1 MISRAMWIFRKNREH
16 ISLETLSEYLD
27 GRLSAGKR
35 QVVQRHLE
43 TCSEC
48 REELGSLE
56 YTVGL
61 LRQAPVITPRRVF
74 TLVGAPPLQPAPHR
88 VRVPAWAAGAAASV
102 AVLLFA
108 LVTSADLGG
117 LLAGDAPSPE
127 IPDPSEVASLP
138 TLTPQPAAVPAAPEV
153 PTQTEADAIA
163 AEASV
168 DEAGSAPTPSLVAMN
183 REAAGLEPGVT
194 ATELMPKEEGEVGME
209 SAEAESATAASTR
222 PPQMAAAQ
230 GPAGVTL
237 APPAIAAAAEPSQD
251 QNAAKDTTAMA
262 STPTPVT
269 EVAPTPGIEPE
280 AQAPTVVAMAQEVPT
295 SVPALTAPPV
305 SRSSR
310 PRWCLWQIR

>member
-1 MISRAMWIFRKNREH
+1 MISRVMWIFRKNREH

-88 VRVPAWAAGAAASV
+88 VRVPAWATGAAASV

-127 IPDPSEVASLP
+127 LPGGPSGMAALP
-138 TLTPQPAAVPAAPEV
+138 TSSPQPAAAPAAPEV
-153 PTQTEADAIA
+153 PTQTKADAIA

-168 DEAGSAPTPSLVAMN
+168 DEAGSGPTPSPVAMS
-183 REAAGLEPGVT
+183 REAAGLVAGGYGCGVNVKGRRRGRGRIHGGRVRHCRFD
-194 ATELMPKEEGEVGME
+194 ATSADGSGTGANRGYLSPARYRCGRRARARPECGEGYH
-209 SAEAESATAASTR
+209 R
-222 PPQMAAAQ
+222 D
-230 GPAGVTL
+230 
-237 APPAIAAAAEPSQD
+237 SQHS
-251 QNAAKDTTAMA
+251 N
-262 STPTPVT
+262 
-269 EVAPTPGIEPE
+269 
-280 AQAPTVVAMAQEVPT
+280 
-295 SVPALTAPPV
+295 
-305 SRSSR
+305 SRYRGRSNSGH
-310 PRWCLWQIR
+310 